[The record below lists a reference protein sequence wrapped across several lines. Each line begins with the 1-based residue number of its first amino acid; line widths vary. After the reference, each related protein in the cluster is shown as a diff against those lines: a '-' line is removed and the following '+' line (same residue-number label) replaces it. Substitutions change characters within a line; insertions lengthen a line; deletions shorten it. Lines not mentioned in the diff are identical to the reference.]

1 MWIRGLIKALEN
13 CGHGQAKGRAKFGQ
27 MWSDFWP
34 LALFVANVFGQHV
47 RYGPVGRGPDEKIP
61 YSQ

>member
-1 MWIRGLIKALEN
+1 MTRLLKIVAMARLKEGQNLAKCGVIFGL
-13 CGHGQAKGRAKFGQ
+13 
-27 MWSDFWP
+27 
-34 LALFVANVFGQHV
+34 LALFVVNVLGQHV

>member
-1 MWIRGLIKALEN
+1 MAMARLKEGPNLAKCGVIFGL
-13 CGHGQAKGRAKFGQ
+13 
-27 MWSDFWP
+27 
-34 LALFVANVFGQHV
+34 LALFVANVLGQHV